1 MLNKIKLFLVKNFYF
16 KILSLVLAIILW
28 IIAIKINNPVVAR
41 KYSIKLDL
49 LNIRNLSANNLSL
62 LNEKELSDNKIDVE
76 VRATRDDLKFIDKN
90 TDNLKANID
99 FKNIDGSYEQYI
111 NKGFSL
117 PVNISFS
124 SYLNT
129 SRYQILKVYPSKL
142 EINLDKLI
150 SEKKKI
156 YYEIDGEPE
165 KNFYIKNVKIDPEDI
180 DVVGAKSIMEII
192 KPINLNLNA
201 GGAKKDIFT
210 KIPIKIYNKNGI
222 DVTDNL
228 NLSDNEADVFIEID
242 TYKKISVER
251 PKTIGKIADG
261 YVIKNIDYSPKEIEI
276 TGNEKIEIKSLKL
289 PEIDINNASLSKN
302 ISYDLNDLLSKYGLE
317 IKKGSENKILVT
329 VDIEKIN

>member
-62 LNEKELSDNKIDVE
+62 LNEKELGDNKIDVD

-129 SRYQILKVYPSKL
+129 SH
-142 EINLDKLI
+142 
-150 SEKKKI
+150 
-156 YYEIDGEPE
+156 
-165 KNFYIKNVKIDPEDI
+165 
-180 DVVGAKSIMEII
+180 
-192 KPINLNLNA
+192 
-201 GGAKKDIFT
+201 
-210 KIPIKIYNKNGI
+210 
-222 DVTDNL
+222 
-228 NLSDNEADVFIEID
+228 
-242 TYKKISVER
+242 
-251 PKTIGKIADG
+251 
-261 YVIKNIDYSPKEIEI
+261 
-276 TGNEKIEIKSLKL
+276 
-289 PEIDINNASLSKN
+289 
-302 ISYDLNDLLSKYGLE
+302 
-317 IKKGSENKILVT
+317 
-329 VDIEKIN
+329 